1 MYTFGQKFCSPCLH
15 IYILCGCLVNSPG
28 LVLFFQVSSYLQKQK
43 FTYYICFSCGSKFF
57 SRCSISPIFCLNLII
72 NLIVFFCHHFIIEK
86 ALGMQLRKTYIES
99 FFDTNKITIE
109 RNSESRIWVVFKSKQ
124 RPLGQ
129 KEIYT

>member
-72 NLIVFFCHHFIIEK
+72 NLIVFFLPSFYYRKKHWACS
-86 ALGMQLRKTYIES
+86 LGRLTLKVFLTQIKSQSKETVKVES
-99 FFDTNKITIE
+99 GLFLNQNRD
-109 RNSESRIWVVFKSKQ
+109 
-124 RPLGQ
+124 L
-129 KEIYT
+129 